1 MNTLFINSLL
11 VETSYRGALRNST
24 ASRLPCCRGA
34 GSRRETERSLE
45 VGELATAGCLRGCE
59 VSRSDGEV
67 RRY

>member
-1 MNTLFINSLL
+1 MVRLEILPYLGSPVVGELAL
-11 VETSYRGALRNST
+11 EERLRGHL
-24 ASRLPCCRGA
+24 
-34 GSRRETERSLE
+34 